1 MSKRKQIVDYDDWL
15 TTDPDA
21 EEDACDDVDA
31 CTDDE
36 PDDTPDLDPEY
47 IGWL

>member
-1 MSKRKQIVDYDDWL
+1 MSKQWTPANYDDWL

-21 EEDACDDVDA
+21 EADDCDDGDA

-36 PDDTPDLDPEY
+36 PDDAPDLEPQY